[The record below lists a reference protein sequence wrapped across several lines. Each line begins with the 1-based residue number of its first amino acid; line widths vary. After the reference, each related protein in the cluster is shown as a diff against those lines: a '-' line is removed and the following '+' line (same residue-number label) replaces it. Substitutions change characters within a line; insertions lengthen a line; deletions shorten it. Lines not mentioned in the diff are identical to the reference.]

1 MMRNKQL
8 VTELVV
14 DECLVGM
21 PLKTRK
27 NLFLYPSRQPYWA
40 FGVGIEIGKLR
51 SGLLRVEGRI
61 DNWMKLGRRRSATQ
75 MTMHNSGCA
84 KEEGSRAPHRLL
96 VQPGHTTTK
105 PCISLSR
112 VATKY
117 QASSVLPRSWG
128 VVSYDRY
135 FVANPWSAVMILYR
149 PTKAQC
155 GRINVTTSLFWG
167 RGWLGCDMA
176 SCARGTI
183 GQAFSHDSEK
193 FGMAKRVD
201 LQ

>member
-21 PLKTRK
+21 PLKTRE
-27 NLFLYPSRQPYWA
+27 NHFLYPSRQPYWA

-84 KEEGSRAPHRLL
+84 KEEGYRAPHRLL
-96 VQPGHTTTK
+96 FQPGHTTTK

-112 VATKY
+112 VATNY
-117 QASSVLPRSWG
+117 QVPSQLSVAPLMGSCFIRPVLRSESMERRDDPVPAHEG
-128 VVSYDRY
+128 S
-135 FVANPWSAVMILYR
+135 MR
-149 PTKAQC
+149 PHQ
-155 GRINVTTSLFWG
+155 RDHQPL
-167 RGWLGCDMA
+167 LG
-176 SCARGTI
+176 
-183 GQAFSHDSEK
+183 
-193 FGMAKRVD
+193 
-201 LQ
+201 